1 MSTAIAV
8 MGILAGAL
16 LTGVLQHFAQRA
28 QRMAQEAAE
37 RRSAGMD
44 AVAALCVALADHRAA
59 MLGSGNGPA
68 RGGRAGAGSGG
79 GAADAVG
86 GDGPAGASPAP
97 CAGAGEAA
105 RQAVGAVFGMRE
117 AQSAVEL
124 QEARERAAV
133 AAEEVVAVGRGVLV

>member
-1 MSTAIAV
+1 MLTLIAV
-8 MGILAGAL
+8 MGTLAGAL

-59 MLGSGNGPA
+59 MWDLGTVRLAGGEPEPA
-68 RGGRAGAGSGG
+68 RAEVRRTRS
-79 GAADAVG
+79 AVT
-86 GDGPAGASPAP
+86 DPLVRLQFLVP
-97 CAGAGEAA
+97 GAGEVA

-124 QEARERAAV
+124 REARERAAV